1 MKFPLWDNLWDA
13 VVRNMGASIT
23 PFEVG
28 VSVRANVQ
36 HNTLTYLSRY
46 TEKYKF

>member
-13 VVRNMGASIT
+13 VVRNMGKSIH

-36 HNTLTYLSRY
+36 HNTLRYLSIQL
-46 TEKYKF
+46 EKYKF